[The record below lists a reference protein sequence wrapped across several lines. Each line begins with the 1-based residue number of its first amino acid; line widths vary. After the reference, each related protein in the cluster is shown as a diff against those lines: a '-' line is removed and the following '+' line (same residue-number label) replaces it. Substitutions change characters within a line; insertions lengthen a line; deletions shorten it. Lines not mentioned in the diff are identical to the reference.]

1 MNQSNHHQVELP
13 GVLINTTSKPREK
26 AQRENLIILPTYNE
40 AINLQLLVPSILRR
54 GPFDVLIVDDN
65 SLDGTGEVAET
76 LAKRFPGRV
85 DVLHRP
91 VKLGLGTAYLA
102 GFHYALAM
110 GYQRIFT
117 MDADFSHEPSYL
129 QTLRAALDDADVVL
143 GSRYVPGGGTMRWPL
158 RRRLLS
164 HGGSAYARLMLDLP
178 IHDLTSGFKGFR
190 RQVLEAL
197 IPELDTM
204 LSNGYA
210 CQIEMT
216 YLCSR
221 HGFQIVEVPIIF
233 EERLVGRSKMNWRI
247 IVEAFWIVWALRLNK
262 GSVRSLRD
270 AHPRPWLP
278 LVRMMAPIIAF
289 VSLII
294 ILLMVNLAPGWAP
307 HLARRLSHQP
317 AALSHIRPTP
327 TVGSRS
333 LPGKPSALLQLQ
345 GKDLTLNVPLRFA
358 VSGFLPGE
366 GLMVTIQNQQG
377 RPEAQ
382 LDPTIADKAGQINTT
397 VEAIPANL
405 APGTY
410 VLLVEGVRSHRRAQ
424 ATFQMH
430 WIPPTVRLDTY
441 SVKPEHGFGFSGSGF
456 MPNEVVEVHLNS
468 PTGGRLAATGA
479 NDVGNVTGR
488 VLVPLLPEGDYSLF
502 FVGRQSQTP
511 VTVGLNIQGFHPWV
525 VLDTYA
531 PSIHARMGFHGEDFA
546 PNEEVL
552 VYLNQQTGE
561 PIVRIQTDA
570 SGRIVAPAAW
580 EVPKLSGENTLSF
593 VGQKSGA
600 MVITSFTIAPKAV
613 RSMSS
618 SSTVLQSAG
627 TAGEGQGD
635 PTVHA
640 I

>member
-1 MNQSNHHQVELP
+1 MNQSNHHQAELP
-13 GVLINTTSKPREK
+13 GVLIKATSKPKEK
-26 AQRENLIILPTYNE
+26 AQRENLVILPTYNE
-40 AINLQLLVPSILRR
+40 AINLQLLVPSILRW

-65 SLDGTGEVAET
+65 SLDGTGEVAES

-91 VKLGLGTAYLA
+91 GKLGLGTAYLA

-110 GYQRIFT
+110 GYQRVFT

-129 QTLRAALDDADVVL
+129 PTLREALDDADVVL
-143 GSRYVPGGGTMRWPL
+143 GSRYVPGGGTMRWSL

-164 HGGSAYARLMLDLP
+164 RGGSTYARLMLDLP

-190 RQVLEAL
+190 RQVLETL

-210 CQIEMT
+210 FQIEMT
-216 YLCSR
+216 YLCSC
-221 HGFQIVEVPIIF
+221 HGLRMVEVPIIF
-233 EERLVGRSKMNWRI
+233 EERLVGKSKMNWHI
-247 IVEAFWIVWALRLNK
+247 IAEALWIVWVLRLNK
-262 GSVRSLRD
+262 GSVRSLRN
-270 AHPRPWLP
+270 AHPRPRLP
-278 LVRMMAPIIAF
+278 LGRAMAATIAL
-289 VSLII
+289 VSLIV
-294 ILLMVNLAPGWAP
+294 LVMVNVAPG
-307 HLARRLSHQP
+307 RLSHLALGASKQP
-317 AALSHIRPTP
+317 AALSRLRPSP

-333 LPGKPSALLQLQ
+333 LPSKHSAFLQLQ
-345 GKDLTLNVPLRFA
+345 GTDLTFNVPLRFA
-358 VSGFLPGE
+358 ASGFLPGE
-366 GLMVTIQNQQG
+366 GLMVTIQNQKG

-382 LDPTIADKAGQINTT
+382 LNPTIADKAGQISTT

-405 APGTY
+405 TPGTY
-410 VLLVEGVRSHRRAQ
+410 VLLVEGMKSHRRAQ
-424 ATFQMH
+424 ANFQMH
-430 WIPPTVRLDTY
+430 WIPPTVLLDTY
-441 SVKPEHGFGFSGSGF
+441 SVKPEQGFSFSGSGF

-468 PTGGRLAATGA
+468 PTGERLATTSA
-479 NDVGNVTGR
+479 NAVGNVKGH
-488 VLVPLLPEGDYSLF
+488 VVVPLLPEGNYSLF
-502 FVGRQSQTP
+502 FVGHQSKTP
-511 VTVGLNIQGFHPWV
+511 ASVGLNIQGFHPWV

-531 PSIHARMGFHGEDFA
+531 PIPHARMGFHGEDFA

-552 VYLNQQTGE
+552 VYLNQQMGE

-593 VGQKSGA
+593 VGQKSGV
-600 MVITSFTIAPKAV
+600 MVVTNFTIAPKAV
-613 RSMSS
+613 GSTPQSS
-618 SSTVLQSAG
+618 SVLLPTG
-627 TAGEGQGD
+627 TAGERQDD